1 MSVLHERESVTF
13 ADTRG
18 GDRTLRV
25 SWHDDG
31 AGLVVLSLWRDG
43 TCTASFRLPRDGA
56 SELADLLLSALAAER
71 RRAQDPATDPQPIRT
86 GAVERGP
93 HPVDDP
99 YVATRAP
106 DYAAPDEQPA
116 TRLDPDEPVST
127 GQDTAKLALP
137 SLSDWIFSGRAAG

>member
-13 ADTRG
+13 TDTRG
-18 GDRTLRV
+18 PDRTLQV

-56 SELADLLLSALAAER
+56 SELADLLLTALAAGR
-71 RRAQDPATDPQPIRT
+71 RRTEGPATDAGPIRT
-86 GAVERGP
+86 GAGDRSAY
-93 HPVDDP
+93 PVDDP

-106 DYAAPDEQPA
+106 DYAAPDEQP
-116 TRLDPDEPVST
+116 TVLHGPDEPAST
-127 GQDTAKLALP
+127 TQDTAELALP

>member
-13 ADTRG
+13 TDTRG

-25 SWHDDG
+25 SWHDDDG
-31 AGLVVLSLWRDG
+31 GLVVLSLWRDG

-56 SELADLLLSALAAER
+56 SELADLLLTALAAGR
-71 RRAQDPATDPQPIRT
+71 RRAHDPATDPRPIRT
-86 GAVERGP
+86 GVVERSAQ
-93 HPVDDP
+93 PVDDP

-106 DYAAPDEQPA
+106 DYVAPDEQPA
-116 TRLDPDEPVST
+116 TRLDADEPVST
-127 GQDTAKLALP
+127 GQDTTELALP